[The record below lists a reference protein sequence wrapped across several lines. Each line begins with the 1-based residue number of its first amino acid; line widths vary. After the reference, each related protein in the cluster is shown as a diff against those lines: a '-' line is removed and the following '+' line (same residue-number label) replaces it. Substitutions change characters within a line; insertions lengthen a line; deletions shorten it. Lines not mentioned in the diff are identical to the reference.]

1 MRTDPY
7 RMTQG
12 RVVEPKLLQVQRC
25 PGLWVR
31 LLAVVAG
38 LALTS
43 AVAWG
48 QAVASGTVGGQ
59 VTDQG
64 GAVVAGARVQLVDVD
79 TKTPRSTLSNPAGR
93 YDFVDVPPGVYDLT
107 VTHPGFA
114 LARVPAQ
121 KVDVGLSLTLDV
133 RLEVGTTSTTVDVT
147 ASAGAELQTLNAT
160 VGSTIAGDSLLLLPN
175 LNRDVSS
182 LSVLQVGVTPSGQVA
197 GVQSDQN
204 AFQVDGGSISDDMAG
219 TSNTYTTSFASN
231 NAPSGVVP
239 TPIESVEEFKVN
251 LSNQTADFNGAAGS
265 QVQLVT
271 KRGTNQFHGALYE
284 YFYASNVGAANTWKD
299 DHTPS
304 GNLPYT
310 PLPKTHR
317 NHYGAALGGPLLP
330 NWASGKTYFFG
341 NFEGYDYPNA
351 TTVEKYVPTAL
362 MRAGVIQVPNSAG
375 VYSAYNL
382 NPYPVTVNGKTYNP
396 ATCVGG
402 GLCDPRGLGLN
413 SIVNQ
418 LWSKYMPLPN
428 DPQSGDLY
436 NTQGYRSTVDLPQT
450 QRFGVLRLDHDFGA
464 RNHFTV
470 SDRYYTFNQLTSGQ
484 VDIGGAV
491 GSDTF
496 GQGASTFSKPQ
507 KGEYFVTG
515 LTTNI
520 TPTLTNDFHFNY
532 LRNYWSWA
540 DAGGT
545 PQLPGL
551 GAALEIGGESSN
563 ALVPYNVDTQS
574 TRQRAWDGHDQSY
587 RDDLTLLHGN
597 HFLQFGGSYNRNFD
611 FYTRND
617 NGIATDA
624 YPVYQVGSGSGL
636 VTTAYQPAGLPSS
649 QSSNWQNL
657 YAEVLGIVSQPQ
669 VMYTRSGTS
678 LTLNPATS
686 PIAVHAIVPSY
697 NFYLSDSWHIRPSL
711 TLTYGLG
718 YAIEMPPYE
727 LNGKQ
732 VQIVDQANPSVPLNL
747 AGYMAKKQQAALAG
761 QVYDPTVGFATVRN
775 VGSGEKYPF
784 DPFYGELSPRLAA
797 AWNPNFKDGILGKL
811 LGSGKTVVRGGYS
824 RIYGRLNGGRVV
836 GSPVLGAGLEQV
848 DQCIGASITGQCLGI
863 NGVDPNSAFRIGTDG
878 LSFPLPVTPTLPQ
891 PYYPGVNGA
900 ISAADGAG
908 VDPKLRPDRSD
919 QFNFTIQRAL
929 SSKLIVEAGY
939 VGRIIRDEYNLVNID
954 AVPTMTTLGG
964 QTFAS
969 AFANLYQEVS
979 ASQTITAQPFLET
992 ALGGAGSKYCSGY
1005 ASCTAAVASLQKS
1018 AIVSTQVYNLWSA
1031 LNAAPSWTLGRTLLA
1046 SPAVNGGNVGT
1057 QLTSY
1062 EMASSVGFGNYNAVF
1077 LRFTSRDWHGLTAQ
1091 SNFTW
1096 SRALG
1101 TADSAQS
1108 SSSQTVVDPWNMHDS
1123 YGPQNFDIRFTYNL
1137 VMLYKLPFF
1146 RGQHGVLG
1154 RVLGGWAVA
1163 PLFTAQSGSPVEVSI
1178 GTGSA
1183 SDAQSYGEEYG
1194 NSNVAVENAQLT
1206 TAFTGGNSAHYNV
1219 NVASG
1224 AGVNGNPSVGGSGI
1238 NLFANPNAVFS
1249 QFRPLILG
1257 YDNNASGAGPIR
1269 GFPTWNLDATLS
1281 KEIRATERVGATLS
1295 VQVYNALNHFQPST
1309 PSLNIDSPQTWGVV
1323 TAQANTPRTMEF
1335 GLRVHF

>member
-1 MRTDPY
+1 
-7 RMTQG
+7 MTQG

-25 PGLWVR
+25 PGLWAR

-59 VTDQG
+59 VTDQA
-64 GAVVAGARVQLVDVD
+64 GAVVAGATVQLVDVD
-79 TKTPRSTLSNPAGR
+79 TKTPRSSLSNPAGR

-133 RLEVGTTSTTVDVT
+133 QLEVGTTSTTVDVT

-330 NWASGKTYFFG
+330 KWAGGKTYFFG

-396 ATCVGG
+396 ATCVAG

-413 SIVNQ
+413 SVVNQ

-436 NTQGYRSTVDLPQT
+436 NTQGYRTTVPLPQT
-450 QRFGVLRLDHDFGA
+450 QRFGVVRLDRDFGA

-484 VDIGGAV
+484 VDIGGALL
-491 GSDTF
+491 GDTF
-496 GQGASTFSKPQ
+496 GQAASSFTKPQ
-507 KGEYFVTG
+507 KGEYFVAG

-532 LRNYWSWA
+532 LRNYWSWG

-563 ALVPYNVDTQS
+563 ALIPYNVDSQS

-597 HFLQFGGSYNRNFD
+597 HFLQFGASYNRNFD

-624 YPVYQVGSGSGL
+624 YPVYQIGSGSGL

-775 VGSGEKYPF
+775 IGGGEKYPF

-797 AWNPNFKDGILGKL
+797 AWNPNFHDGLLGKL
-811 LGSGKTVVRGGYS
+811 FGSGKTVVRGGYS

-900 ISAADGAG
+900 ISAGDGAG

-1062 EMASSVGFGNYNAVF
+1062 EMASSVGFGNYNAAF
-1077 LRFTSRDWHGLTAQ
+1077 LRFTSRDWRGLTVQ

-1137 VMLYKLPFF
+1137 LMLYKLPFF

-1163 PLFTAQSGSPVEVSI
+1163 PLFTAQSGSPMEVSI